1 MSTKKLGI
9 LALVAVLVIGAVVIG
24 VLLIGEPQDDPPAPA
39 QEDRPA
45 QEVADDPP
53 AEEPAP
59 APITAPDEIVPP
71 SGFTALLTMDVQGAA
86 VTNYAGSGTARDA
99 LDAFQTSVIDAG
111 WTPILEGEVPV
122 VPIPEIGMAAGTTWT
137 GFERGD
143 EFLGIWAMQAEDQ
156 TTVTV
161 AIIPKEVLEA
171 LADEAIPAEEVP
183 PPPEEVT
190 PTAEVVH
197 YSKLVPFLPEAPS
210 GWVAEE
216 PIGMMMTFEEWPW
229 SMTDRHYTKP
239 GTGAYATIAIV
250 DSAYHPVGPWM
261 MWGMFFEH
269 ESADGYLRRTTFKGY
284 PAWEEHSQFLR
295 WTPAEGDHTVDQF
308 VLTVG
313 INGRFL
319 VSISVSG
326 SDRDT
331 LYAFAN
337 AIDFQGI
344 SAIE

>member
-1 MSTKKLGI
+1 MSRKKLGVM
-9 LALVAVLVIGAVVIG
+9 ALVAVLVIGAVVIG
-24 VLLIGEPQDDPPAPA
+24 VLLIREPQDDPPAPA
-39 QEDRPA
+39 EEARPA

-216 PIGMMMTFEEWPW
+216 PSGMMMTLGEWSW
-229 SMTDRHYTKP
+229 SMADRHYTKP

-250 DSAYHPVGPWM
+250 DSAYHLVGPWM
-261 MWGMFFEH
+261 MWGMFFEY
-269 ESADGYLRRTTFKGY
+269 EDADGYLKSTTFKGY
-284 PAWEEHSQFLR
+284 PAWEQHMKPHDYML
-295 WTPAEGDHTVDQF
+295 HI
-308 VLTVG
+308 G
-313 INGRFL
+313 IDDRFL
-319 VSISVSG
+319 VSISVFE

-331 LYAFAN
+331 LYSIAL
-337 AIDFQGI
+337 
-344 SAIE
+344 